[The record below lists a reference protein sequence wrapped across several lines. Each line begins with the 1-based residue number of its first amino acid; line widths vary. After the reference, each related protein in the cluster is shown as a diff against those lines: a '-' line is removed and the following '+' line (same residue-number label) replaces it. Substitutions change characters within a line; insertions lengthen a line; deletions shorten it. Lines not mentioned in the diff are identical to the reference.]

1 MLVLYYDLKKKKV
14 NSVIYLYYA
23 NVYQWSSNSNFTSL
37 LTAKCLMLGRVLR
50 LCFDH
55 DLKIIL
61 L

>member
-1 MLVLYYDLKKKKV
+1 MLVLYYDLKKKIV
-14 NSVIYLYYA
+14 NSVIYLYYV
-23 NVYQWSSNSNFTSL
+23 NVYKWSSNSNFTSL
-37 LTAKCLMLGRVLR
+37 LTAKCLMLGRMLR